1 MREKLETKSSTFCEI
16 MCILRRLQNDD
27 KLLKKVLAF
36 LIGLDSS
43 HK

>member
-1 MREKLETKSSTFCEI
+1 MREKLETKSSTLREI
-16 MCILRRLQNDD
+16 MCILRRLPNDE

-36 LIGLDSS
+36 LMGLDSS